1 MFGLQR
7 TATTQSSRCASPFPT
22 PVHLASGLLLG
33 VFVLVGLGACASSPS
48 PDSAPT
54 TEPRVVR
61 VVTHDSFALTESLVE
76 AFEQASG
83 IDVEFIRGGD
93 AGEMVNRAVLS
104 TGNPDG
110 DVLYGI
116 DTTLLT
122 RAIDADVFEP
132 YVSTPEALRP
142 ELVAAGLDMVTPIDD
157 GDVCI
162 NIDDGWFAERGI
174 DPPTT
179 LDDLANP
186 TYRGLLV
193 AQNPATSSPGL
204 AFLLATIARFGDG
217 WVDYWMSLRD
227 NDIAIVNG
235 WSEAYLSEFTAGGGG
250 GDRPLVVSYSTSP
263 TAEIVYAEGP
273 APEQPSTSVL
283 VDSCYRQIEFAGV
296 LRGASDPAAAQQVID
311 WLVSPDVQADI
322 PLSMFVFPA
331 RTGTPLPDVFERF
344 VVRPAAPGELTASD
358 SAGNRD
364 AWLDEWTEIVLR

>member
-7 TATTQSSRCASPFPT
+7 TAITQSSRCAPPFPT
-22 PVHLASGLLLG
+22 PVHLASRLLIG
-33 VFVLVGLGACASSPS
+33 VFVLVGLGACASSAS

-83 IDVEFIRGGD
+83 IDVEFIPGGD

-142 ELVAAGLDMVTPIDD
+142 ELVAAGLEMVTPIDD

-204 AFLLATIARFGDG
+204 AFLLATIARFGEG

-250 GDRPLVVSYSTSP
+250 GERPLVVSYSTSP

-331 RTGTPLPDVFERF
+331 RTDTPLPDVFERF
-344 VVRPAAPGELTASD
+344 VVRPTAPRDLPASD
-358 SAGNRD
+358 IARNRD
-364 AWLDEWTEIVLR
+364 AWIDEWTEIVLR

>member
-7 TATTQSSRCASPFPT
+7 TATTPSSRCASPFPT
-22 PVHLASGLLLG
+22 PVHLASGLLIS
-33 VFVLVGLGACASSPS
+33 VFVLVGLGACASSPA

-83 IDVEFIRGGD
+83 IDVEFIPGGD

-162 NIDDGWFAERGI
+162 NIDDGWFVERGI

-179 LDDLANP
+179 LDDLSNP

-296 LRGASDPAAAQQVID
+296 LRGTSDPAAAQQVID

-331 RTGTPLPDVFERF
+331 RTDTPLPDVF
-344 VVRPAAPGELTASD
+344 
-358 SAGNRD
+358 
-364 AWLDEWTEIVLR
+364 